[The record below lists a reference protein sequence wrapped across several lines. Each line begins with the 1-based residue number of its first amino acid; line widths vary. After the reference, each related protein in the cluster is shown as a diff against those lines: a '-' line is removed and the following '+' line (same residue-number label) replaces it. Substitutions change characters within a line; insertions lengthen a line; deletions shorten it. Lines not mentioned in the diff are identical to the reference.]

1 MSINLNDLIDKTTK
15 ELIADGSANIITIGK
30 TGVGKSTLINNV
42 FRGNFADTGIGYP
55 VTKGIHKLTKE
66 GTPLTIIDTQG
77 LEVKD
82 YTSIKNDIENY
93 VKRSNSS
100 ENPNDYIHLA
110 WLCISYSS
118 ARVEEAEKELA
129 EFFRDNKIPL
139 IVVITKT
146 TNFKTSDNEFLTFV
160 RKEFAGL
167 CTNIVMTRGVEEII
181 SDGDDDEEPIIRK
194 IKGVDELINKSE
206 QLLPEQKRRAFA
218 NALSTKN
225 QNGIEAKKKRAT
237 LEINTAAGIAAGA
250 AAIPIPLSDAI
261 SLIPIQIIMLI
272 KISYTFGM
280 NVKKSAVAGLVTSLF
295 GSTLATFLG
304 KSLVKGLLKL
314 IPGGQVAGGA
324 VSAATASAL
333 TKTLG
338 EAYLAILLTLANE
351 SGNGE
356 IEFSKAAD
364 LLKKKVK
371 LEF

>member
-1 MSINLNDLIDKTTK
+1 MSINLSELVNKTTK

-55 VTKGIHKLTKE
+55 VTKGIHRLTKE

-82 YTSIKNDIENY
+82 YLSIKSDIENY
-93 VKRSNSS
+93 VKRANSS
-100 ENPNDYIHLA
+100 EDANDYIHLA

-146 TNFKTSDNEFLTFV
+146 TNFKTSDNEFLSFV
-160 RKEFAGL
+160 KKEFAGL

-181 SDGDDDEEPIIRK
+181 SDGDDEEPIIRK

-206 QLLPEQKRRAFA
+206 QLLPEQKKRAFA

-225 QNGIEAKKKRAT
+225 KNGIEAKKKQAT

-295 GSTLATFLG
+295 GSTLATFIG

-356 IEFSKAAD
+356 IEFSKAAE